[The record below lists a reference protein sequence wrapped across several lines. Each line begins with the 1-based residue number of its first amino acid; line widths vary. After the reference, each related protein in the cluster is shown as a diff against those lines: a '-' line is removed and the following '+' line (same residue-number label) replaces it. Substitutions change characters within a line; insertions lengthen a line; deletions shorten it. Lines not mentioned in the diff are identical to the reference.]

1 MNLSETK
8 YAQSPVEKLIP
19 FVTSSQQAEC
29 DRIVLKHSGPQGEQP
44 VHQWAQDEFEG
55 QDAESFAEDIE
66 QKAIDYSEGMRGLN
80 RYVVYGYRPGGS
92 HRAPYSSMT
101 FRIEGNSASDHI
113 EETESASMQ
122 GLMAH
127 MMRHDEV
134 KFKMTIL
141 SMHQIIASYQSQI
154 EEKNA
159 YIRHLEKGYSKVLM
173 LHEKLMNE
181 QTQRDIDMA
190 KEQRKD
196 KIIQSLEPLGQA
208 VAMRFLGAGAKVPD
222 GLGGTTTM
230 GENVLVKLIE
240 SLSPEQAQAVFSAL
254 NPEQQ
259 AALYEYMNA
268 YKKAEAEA
276 KAKEAAKAS
285 PCNTCGQTNCSCKS
299 NGQ

>member
-8 YAQSPVEKLIP
+8 YAQSPIEKLVP
-19 FVTSSQQAEC
+19 FVTSTQQAEC
-29 DRIVLKHSGPQGEQP
+29 DRVVLKHSGPQGEQP

-55 QDAESFAEDIE
+55 MDAESFAEDIE

-80 RYVVYGYRPGGS
+80 RYVVYGYRPNG
-92 HRAPYSSMT
+92 RTPYSSMT
-101 FRIEGNSASDHI
+101 FRIEGNSANDHV

-196 KIIQSLEPLGQA
+196 KFIQSLEPLGQA

-230 GENVLVKLIE
+230 GENVLVKLMN
-240 SLSPEQAQAVFSAL
+240 SLSPEQSQTIFTAL

-259 AALYEYMNA
+259 AALYEYMTA
-268 YKKAEAEA
+268 YNKAEAEA
-276 KAKEAAKAS
+276 KAKDAK
-285 PCNTCGQTNCSCKS
+285 PCTTCGQVNCSCKS